1 MATLLAVGN
10 FLNQGQA
17 RAFHFEYLSK
27 VPEVKDTVHKHSLL
41 HHVCS
46 MIIDKFQDSTDLYS
60 EIGCLTRCA
69 KVSVIAEG
77 GGSGVLI
84 AFVAVVLAL
93 PCCFCLLSFVVVFC

>member
-69 KVSVIAEG
+69 KVTRIRDSIVRCVHA
-77 GGSGVLI
+77 SL
-84 AFVAVVLAL
+84 
-93 PCCFCLLSFVVVFC
+93 